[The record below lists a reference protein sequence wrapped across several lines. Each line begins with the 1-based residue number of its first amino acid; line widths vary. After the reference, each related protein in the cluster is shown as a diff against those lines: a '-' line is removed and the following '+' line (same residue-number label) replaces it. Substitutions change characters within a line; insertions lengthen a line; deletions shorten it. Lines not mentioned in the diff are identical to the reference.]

1 MLGVVSFIK
10 IIYYIFNT
18 LFTLVLLY
26 YLTLIFFPNLSNDIK
41 LFLNYIYYNI
51 ILKKPIDNDSKDDN
65 KIENEIDDLTGII
78 ILYINIY
85 KINIIFF

>member
-1 MLGVVSFIK
+1 MLGVLSFIK

-26 YLTLIFFPNLSNDIK
+26 YLTSIFFPNLSNDIK

-51 ILKKPIDNDSKDDN
+51 ILKKPIDNDGKDDN

-78 ILYINIY
+78 TYIIY
-85 KINIIFF
+85 

>member
-1 MLGVVSFIK
+1 MLGVLSFIK

-78 ILYINIY
+78 TYIIY
-85 KINIIFF
+85 

>member
-1 MLGVVSFIK
+1 
-10 IIYYIFNT
+10 
-18 LFTLVLLY
+18 
-26 YLTLIFFPNLSNDIK
+26 LTSIFFPNLSNDIK

-51 ILKKPIDNDSKDDN
+51 ILKKPIDNDGKDDN

>member
-1 MLGVVSFIK
+1 MTS
-10 IIYYIFNT
+10 
-18 LFTLVLLY
+18 
-26 YLTLIFFPNLSNDIK
+26 IFFPNLSNDIK

-51 ILKKPIDNDSKDDN
+51 ILKKPIDNDGKDDN

>member
-26 YLTLIFFPNLSNDIK
+26 YLTSIFFPNLSNDIK

-51 ILKKPIDNDSKDDN
+51 ILKKPIDNDGKDDN

-78 ILYINIY
+78 TYIIY
-85 KINIIFF
+85 